1 MNNAINLIFGST
13 FPLMDDPQRTQTHG
27 ANQSSH
33 SMSQINQ
40 RTNSAYPVNSG
51 QSPPKR
57 TAQERKSKITEKKM
71 TRLIS

>member
-1 MNNAINLIFGST
+1 
-13 FPLMDDPQRTQTHG
+13 MDDPQRTQTHG

-57 TAQERKSKITEKKM
+57 TVQERKSKITEKKM
-71 TRLIS
+71 T

>member
-1 MNNAINLIFGST
+1 MNNAVYYIFGSAI
-13 FPLMDDPQRTQTHG
+13 PLMDDPQRTQTHG
-27 ANQSSH
+27 AKQSSN

-57 TAQERKSKITEKKM
+57 TAQERKSKITEKK
-71 TRLIS
+71 

>member
-1 MNNAINLIFGST
+1 MNNAVYLFFVSTIPLI
-13 FPLMDDPQRTQTHG
+13 DDPQRTH
-27 ANQSSH
+27 QSSH

-57 TAQERKSKITEKKM
+57 TVQQRKSKITEKKI
-71 TRLIS
+71 T